1 MTAPRIDLH
10 THCTASDGTDT
21 PEELVRGA
29 VAAGLGVVAL
39 TDHDTVGG
47 HARAAAALPDGL
59 TLVPGAEISCR
70 YGGRSVHLLAYL
82 FDPDEPAF
90 AAERDRIRSDRVRRA
105 REMVG
110 RLCELGVPV
119 TWERVEELADG
130 GSVGRP
136 HVARAMIELGVVD
149 DIPEAFTDRW
159 IGHGGRAYVAK
170 YALDP
175 VSAVELVRGA
185 GGVAVL
191 AHAKASSRGGSH
203 PDALIET
210 LAGTG
215 LAGVE
220 VDHPDHTD
228 DARAHLRS
236 LAGALGLVGTG
247 SSDYHGESKANRLGE
262 NTTSP
267 EAYEALVAGATGA
280 TPLRSDRS
288 RVR

>member
-1 MTAPRIDLH
+1 MRIDLH
-10 THCTASDGTDT
+10 AHSTASDGTDT
-21 PEELVRGA
+21 PEELVRNA
-29 VAAGLGVVAL
+29 ADAGLTVVAL

-47 HARAAAALPDGL
+47 HARATAALPDGL

-70 YGGRSVHLLAYL
+70 YDGRSVHLLAYL

-105 REMVG
+105 REMVV
-110 RLCELGVPV
+110 RLRELGVPV

-136 HVARAMIELGVVD
+136 HVARAMIELGVVTD
-149 DIPEAFTDRW
+149 VPEAFTEQW
-159 IGHGGRAYVAK
+159 IGHGGRAHVSK

-175 VSAVELVRGA
+175 VRAVELVRGA

-191 AHAKASSRGGSH
+191 AHAKAASRGASH
-203 PDALIET
+203 ADALIET
-210 LAGTG
+210 LAGAG

-228 DARAHLRS
+228 DARTHLRS
-236 LAGALGLVGTG
+236 LARELDLVGTG
-247 SSDYHGESKANRLGE
+247 SSDYHGESKHNRLGQD
-262 NTTSP
+262 TTRP
-267 EAYEALVAGATGA
+267 DAYEALVAGATGA
-280 TPLRSDRS
+280 APVRSGRS